1 MVEEDFGGESG
12 REELLV
18 NIRRLTIAVLDNR
31 EEGSRDRTLDQGHK
45 RLLSSTGS
53 KLLRLWRCTMKDDAV
68 SQGAGQGR
76 KMSLACEESICNVA
90 SQSWQWCTS

>member
-53 KLLRLWRCTMKDDAV
+53 KLLRLWRSTLKDDAV
-68 SQGAGQGR
+68 SQAAGQGR
-76 KMSLACEESICNVA
+76 KMALASEEPNGKVVS
-90 SQSWQWCTS
+90 